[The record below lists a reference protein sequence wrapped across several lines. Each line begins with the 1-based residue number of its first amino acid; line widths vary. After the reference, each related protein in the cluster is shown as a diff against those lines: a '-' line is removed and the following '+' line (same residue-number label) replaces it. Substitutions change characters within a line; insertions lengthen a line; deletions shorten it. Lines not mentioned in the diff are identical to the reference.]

1 MAGETLVRDISPD
14 QFAIADIGQYFAA
27 NNAQTGIATAAAPTS
42 FSATN
47 PFLAIVNKDSVNGK
61 NIYLDY
67 VTLLAT
73 AAGTAGA
80 SLQVAVTLDNTNRYT
95 SGGTDITAN
104 IVNTNGN
111 AGTKSIAQ
119 VVAGNI
125 TASSATGN
133 VRTVVGNRFL
143 KGAIPVAGDEY
154 TLKFGGVDAPAAIQ
168 ISTIS
173 KVAINVP
180 KIVIPPGWTA
190 LIHIWLPSQSG
201 ASSYAPELGWIER

>member
-14 QFAIADIGQYFAA
+14 QFAIADLGQYFAA
-27 NNAQTGIATAAAPTS
+27 NNAQTGIATAAAPTA

-47 PFLAIVNKDSVNGK
+47 PFLVVVNKDASGGK
-61 NIYLDY
+61 NIYLDF
-67 VTLLAT
+67 VTLVNT
-73 AAGTAGA
+73 APGTAGA
-80 SLQVAVTLDNTNRYT
+80 SLQVAVALDNTNRYT

-111 AGTKSIAQ
+111 VGNKSIAQ

-125 TASSATGN
+125 TAAAATGN
-133 VRTVVGNRFL
+133 VRNVVGNRYL

-154 TLKFGGVDAPAAIQ
+154 TLKFGGVDAPSAIQ

-173 KVAINVP
+173 KVEINVP
-180 KIVIPPGWTA
+180 KIVVPPGWTA
-190 LIHIWLPSQSG
+190 LVHIWLPSQSA
-201 ASSYAPELGWIER
+201 ASSYAPELGWVER

>member
-1 MAGETLVRDISPD
+1 MAGETLVRDITPD
-14 QFAIADIGQYFAA
+14 MFGIADLGQYFAA
-27 NNAQTGIATAAAPTS
+27 NNAQTGIATAAAPTA

-47 PFLAIVNKDSVNGK
+47 PFIAVVNKDSANGK
-61 NIYLDY
+61 NIYLDF
-67 VTLLAT
+67 VTLVAT

-80 SLQVAVTLDNTNRYT
+80 SLQVAVSLDNTNRYT
-95 SGGTDITAN
+95 SGGTDITTN

-111 AGTKSIAQ
+111 SGTKSIAQ

-125 TASSATGN
+125 TAAAATGN
-133 VRTVVGNRFL
+133 VRNVVGNRFL

-154 TLKFGGVDAPAAIQ
+154 TIKFGGVDAPATVQ

-173 KVAINVP
+173 KVVINVP

-190 LIHIWLPSQSG
+190 LVHIWLPSQSA
-201 ASSYAPELGWIER
+201 ASSYAPELGWVER